1 MSCWG
6 GGNRLSSCI
15 KGFTLAGGATHR
27 DPAFRLSIEKK
38 GDTFGIRRCAFTLAE
53 VLVTLGIIGVVSAM
67 TVPSLIQNH
76 QKKSYV
82 TQLHKVYNLCSQAAL
97 QVLTDRNALSL
108 KEAGI
113 TTQADIDVFVKTYF
127 KVIQDC
133 STDGTDCFAVGEYKK
148 LDGTKVGL
156 FESEI
161 FNYYV
166 LADGMSI
173 AFYPASYGLQ
183 INMDING
190 KKGPNIIGRDTF
202 AFAIYNNGV
211 VDDFVSVSPPPFTAE
226 QREELFTSECINP
239 ETTGWFGCLGKI
251 INDGWEMNY

>member
-1 MSCWG
+1 M
-6 GGNRLSSCI
+6 
-15 KGFTLAGGATHR
+15 
-27 DPAFRLSIEKK
+27 
-38 GDTFGIRRCAFTLAE
+38 
-53 VLVTLGIIGVVSAM
+53 
-67 TVPSLIQNH
+67 
-76 QKKSYV
+76 
-82 TQLHKVYNLCSQAAL
+82 

-190 KKGPNIIGRDTF
+190 KKVRI
-202 AFAIYNNGV
+202 
-211 VDDFVSVSPPPFTAE
+211 
-226 QREELFTSECINP
+226 
-239 ETTGWFGCLGKI
+239 
-251 INDGWEMNY
+251 